1 MESMLCK
8 GGRIMARKRILDPK
22 FWTDDKMMELPYLGR
37 LLFIGMW
44 TFSDDEGIHINN
56 SRVLKAEIFPGDNI
70 ALEEIDHLKQCFID
84 LGLIVLNNDKS

>member
-1 MESMLCK
+1 
-8 GGRIMARKRILDPK
+8 MARKRILDPK

-56 SRVLKAEIFPGDNI
+56 SKVLKAEIFPGD
-70 ALEEIDHLKQCFID
+70 EITID
-84 LGLIVLNNDKS
+84 DNQYGDLFMISWENSLPILTVTHVGD